1 MTGGC
6 WGVHFY
12 LSRSLEVEWSPPP
25 PLSSRVVWSS
35 WINLQLVLN
44 QTWIRVKYCKRRSA
58 AALLPR
64 PLQLRKIVLSCSCW
78 EATSNT
84 STLKQLGHKR
94 AICLFQHPASFML
107 SMALRQR
114 GRNDEAGVSLGW
126 GWIANQTEQCLPR
139 GPGPRGATKDSQQ
152 LFEIGTTEEQFNSDR
167 SRFHFVSS
175 VSNNK
180 HRENITIAVNSSGSI
195 LKARH
200 EKVVLG

>member
-1 MTGGC
+1 MGYKSHC
-6 WGVHFY
+6 VAVLEIISVDVIRRVFRLRLECRY
-12 LSRSLEVEWSPPP
+12 DRRLLRSAFLSITVLRSRVIPPPP

-44 QTWIRVKYCKRRSA
+44 QTWICVKYCKRRSA

-107 SMALRQR
+107 SLDVFNGAQTKREKWR
-114 GRNDEAGVSLGW
+114 GWS
-126 GWIANQTEQCLPR
+126 
-139 GPGPRGATKDSQQ
+139 
-152 LFEIGTTEEQFNSDR
+152 
-167 SRFHFVSS
+167 
-175 VSNNK
+175 
-180 HRENITIAVNSSGSI
+180 
-195 LKARH
+195 
-200 EKVVLG
+200 

>member
-1 MTGGC
+1 MLNTANAGARQLC
-6 WGVHFY
+6 
-12 LSRSLEVEWSPPP
+12 S
-25 PLSSRVVWSS
+25 
-35 WINLQLVLN
+35 LVLFS
-44 QTWIRVKYCKRRSA
+44 WGRLYWA
-58 AALLPR
+58 AAAGRRPATPAHWSNWGIKEPFACSSILHLL
-64 PLQLRKIVLSCSCW
+64 CF
-78 EATSNT
+78 
-84 STLKQLGHKR
+84 LKM
-94 AICLFQHPASFML
+94 F

-139 GPGPRGATKDSQQ
+139 GPGPRGAAKDSQQ

-167 SRFHFVSS
+167 SHFHFVSS